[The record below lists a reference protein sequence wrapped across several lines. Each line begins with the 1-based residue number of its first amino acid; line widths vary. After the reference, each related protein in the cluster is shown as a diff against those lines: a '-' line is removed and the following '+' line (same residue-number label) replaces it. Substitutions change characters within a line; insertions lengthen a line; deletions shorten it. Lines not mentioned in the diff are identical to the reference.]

1 MVFFLVFAITL
12 LGAFQPVSVASDS
25 ETNIEIINPQS
36 FPTVG
41 GEWTVHFETVG
52 TADLVITAINETTFG
67 DISPNDLKFLAINDG
82 TQILTPVISGN
93 TITYPN
99 YSSTGQGFV
108 TYQVLTS
115 GAHHLMFEFG
125 NDVGYANNDA
135 ADAWCDVSAAIC
147 NSDWANRF
155 EIVIDDPVAGTGA
168 GDLSNFPILVHI
180 SGTDFTNNIDSGSD
194 TTQEDIRFFN
204 DAATPVALD
213 YEIEKFDQTDNELI
227 AWVKIPTL
235 DDDGET
241 TIYMYYNN
249 PNSVSTTAVA
259 ADVWSNGYVAVWHM
273 TEANIVDST
282 GNGHTGTNSG
292 TVDIASKSGLGQ
304 ARDFD
309 GTSDVITVADH
320 DDLSFGD
327 GSTDSPFTITGW
339 IKQDTSNDGGV
350 ISKASGSTPYN
361 DGEWYIYAHNA
372 RFYNGVVDD
381 SLSRTLRDTTDSRAT
396 VTNWNHVAWTYDGGG
411 YPASTSTIITYEN
424 GSDLA
429 SSTAPNHDTYV
440 AMENSADTVK
450 IGARGGINSFGGIID
465 EVRISDVERSADWI
479 ATEYN
484 NQNDPSS
491 FYTLTVEAIP
501 PTMSA
506 AVTGDSGTGLDKVT
520 ITFSENV
527 DATTTDGTGWTVTG
541 TDAGGRTVTA
551 NTDPADGSDTMVLT
565 LSSAFSSE
573 NPDATITYTAGGGNL
588 VNTSDTEL
596 ASGASPNITDGIKPT
611 VIITSS
617 NGSDGDTVNDTTLSY
632 TATFSE
638 STSDFV
644 IGDITVTGT
653 ANGGSPSASN
663 FSGSG
668 TTYTFDV
675 VRGSSDGTVAVTVG
689 AGVATDAAGNS
700 NSVSN
705 TYDFTIDQT
714 RPTVT
719 ITSSTGSDGDTVNNT
734 TLSYTATFSE
744 SVSDFV
750 IGDITVSGTA
760 NGGSPAATNFAGSGT
775 TYTFDVLRGSSDGTV
790 IVNIAENVATDA
802 LSRTNQASN
811 IYDLTIDTVAPTFT
825 ADRTGGDT
833 IILTF
838 SENVET
844 TIIDGSGYTVTSG
857 SVSANSN
864 PSGSLTMTLT
874 TSGITETDATPT
886 ITYNQTSGNTID
898 SVGNEVEHNQST
910 LATDSVSPTFVS
922 AQTTIANRIDVTFSE
937 AMAATGATPGDFVVG
952 GTLSNTRIVVSI
964 TVSGDDLQL
973 ELDGD
978 LSESD
983 SPTISFTNSGIRPT
997 DTATSPNDLENFGP
1011 ESFLIDLS
1019 TAPTS
1024 PQNLFATV
1032 VNYESISLSWNAPLD
1047 DGGSSILGYKIERE
1061 SPRGDG
1067 WAVLVS
1073 DTGNTETDY
1082 TDFGLSENTEYNY
1095 RISAINSI
1103 GTSTPSDSSFAKTLQ
1118 IYRSSSDDKSFPP
1131 EFLGIGFYKFNFIS
1145 DEQIKSDH
1153 YENPT
1158 ESFGDYFPYSKYSD
1172 VLDKKRYENTGNYE
1186 KNGQYFLV
1194 DNYLKDIA
1202 TFSADIDQP
1211 VQIQIRLLQE
1221 RQTLEIHHLAIY
1233 LDIQDNSG
1241 KDALTYIIVDKDKP
1255 VKIVDPEG
1263 YIDDIVL
1270 NTSLEGTDFYYIL
1283 DLTFKKAMNE
1293 TDLFVE
1299 VWNENRDVSY
1309 LQMYDAFEIIDPA
1322 LVEEKIEEIPSLVE
1336 VKITHD
1342 ASSPICKSTN
1352 SCYTPKVANILEGGF
1367 VIWENQDS
1375 FLHTV
1380 TSGIPKTGADG
1391 KFNEIITPGNSF
1403 RYQFD
1408 TKGIY
1413 NYFCVIH
1420 PWASGIIKVYDQD
1433 GDLGTIQ
1440 KTVEDLTI
1448 KSQRHGSS
1456 VIIENQDVLIAERVL
1471 KFDVSGSL
1479 QDDLGRNAV
1488 TITITDPNGK
1498 KSIVRGSTNDDGYFT
1513 VPIIIYEWQAG
1524 SYSVSVNSKDTQIGS
1539 ISFFAIQRYDY

>member
-1 MVFFLVFAITL
+1 
-12 LGAFQPVSVASDS
+12 
-25 ETNIEIINPQS
+25 
-36 FPTVG
+36 
-41 GEWTVHFETVG
+41 
-52 TADLVITAINETTFG
+52 
-67 DISPNDLKFLAINDG
+67 
-82 TQILTPVISGN
+82 
-93 TITYPN
+93 
-99 YSSTGQGFV
+99 
-108 TYQVLTS
+108 
-115 GAHHLMFEFG
+115 
-125 NDVGYANNDA
+125 
-135 ADAWCDVSAAIC
+135 
-147 NSDWANRF
+147 
-155 EIVIDDPVAGTGA
+155 
-168 GDLSNFPILVHI
+168 
-180 SGTDFTNNIDSGSD
+180 
-194 TTQEDIRFFN
+194 
-204 DAATPVALD
+204 
-213 YEIEKFDQTDNELI
+213 
-227 AWVKIPTL
+227 
-235 DDDGET
+235 
-241 TIYMYYNN
+241 
-249 PNSVSTTAVA
+249 
-259 ADVWSNGYVAVWHM
+259 
-273 TEANIVDST
+273 
-282 GNGHTGTNSG
+282 
-292 TVDIASKSGLGQ
+292 
-304 ARDFD
+304 
-309 GTSDVITVADH
+309 
-320 DDLSFGD
+320 
-327 GSTDSPFTITGW
+327 
-339 IKQDTSNDGGV
+339 
-350 ISKASGSTPYN
+350 
-361 DGEWYIYAHNA
+361 
-372 RFYNGVVDD
+372 
-381 SLSRTLRDTTDSRAT
+381 
-396 VTNWNHVAWTYDGGG
+396 
-411 YPASTSTIITYEN
+411 
-424 GSDLA
+424 
-429 SSTAPNHDTYV
+429 
-440 AMENSADTVK
+440 
-450 IGARGGINSFGGIID
+450 
-465 EVRISDVERSADWI
+465 
-479 ATEYN
+479 
-484 NQNDPSS
+484 
-491 FYTLTVEAIP
+491 
-501 PTMSA
+501 
-506 AVTGDSGTGLDKVT
+506 
-520 ITFSENV
+520 
-527 DATTTDGTGWTVTG
+527 
-541 TDAGGRTVTA
+541 
-551 NTDPADGSDTMVLT
+551 
-565 LSSAFSSE
+565 
-573 NPDATITYTAGGGNL
+573 
-588 VNTSDTEL
+588 
-596 ASGASPNITDGIKPT
+596 
-611 VIITSS
+611 
-617 NGSDGDTVNDTTLSY
+617 
-632 TATFSE
+632 
-638 STSDFV
+638 
-644 IGDITVTGT
+644 
-653 ANGGSPSASN
+653 
-663 FSGSG
+663 
-668 TTYTFDV
+668 
-675 VRGSSDGTVAVTVG
+675 RGSSDGTVAVTIN
-689 AGVATDAAGNS
+689 AGVATDTYGNT
-700 NSVSN
+700 NSISN
-705 TYDFTIDQT
+705 TYDLTIDT
-714 RPTVT
+714 TGPTVT

-790 IVNIAENVATDA
+790 AVTINAGVATDA